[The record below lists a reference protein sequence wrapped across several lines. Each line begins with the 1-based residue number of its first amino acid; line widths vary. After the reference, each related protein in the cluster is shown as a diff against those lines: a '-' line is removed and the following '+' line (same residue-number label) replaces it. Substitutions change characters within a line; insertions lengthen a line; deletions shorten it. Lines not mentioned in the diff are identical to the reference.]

1 MPRLLVAE
9 PRAIDVRRLGLPLGA
24 GRVEAAA
31 YVAPIVGEGIL
42 LGRFQRVRST
52 LDLPRLE
59 GSGLSLVRRQ
69 SGGPALRVGRGQVY
83 VSLELAS
90 PASLGGVADP
100 ARALNR
106 HVRPLLR
113 ALTSLSDITATSGGR
128 DVILARGEP
137 IARVFVHHHRGT
149 GVTGLEAVI
158 HVSRAS
164 DLDPAVDLAHG
175 AVERAPSRTLSEV
188 LGREVETAAVVEAI
202 VAELA
207 ALAGGDVGSFAP
219 AMLSSRVD
227 SEEPAFTAMIV
238 ESIGLVGAVVERDRV
253 AIGGDL
259 MASHDAIEELGRAL
273 HGVTDA
279 EEIGALIDRHLGGA
293 MLLGVKSL
301 ESIRKVVLAATK
313 SANAPG

>member
-9 PRAIDVRRLGLPLGA
+9 PRAIDARRLGLPLSA
-24 GRVEAAA
+24 GRVEAAV
-31 YVAPIVGEGIL
+31 YVAPIVGEAIL

-52 LDLPRLE
+52 VELARLE
-59 GSGLSLVRRQ
+59 GSGTSLVRRQ

-90 PASLGGVADP
+90 PSALGGVADP
-100 ARALNR
+100 GRALNR
-106 HVRPLLR
+106 HVRPILR
-113 ALTSLSDITATSGGR
+113 ALTSLSDVTATSGGR
-128 DVILARGEP
+128 DVILARGAP
-137 IARVFVHHHRGT
+137 IARVFVHHHRAT

-175 AVERAPSRTLSEV
+175 AVERTPSRTLNEV
-188 LGREVETAAVVEAI
+188 VGRELDPAAVVEAI
-202 VAELA
+202 IGELA
-207 ALAGGDVGSFAP
+207 ALAAGEVGTFDP
-219 AMLSSRVD
+219 VMIPGRVD
-227 SEEPAFTAMIV
+227 PEEPPFTAMIV
-238 ESIGLVGAVVERDRV
+238 ESIGLIGAVVERDRV

-259 MASHDAIEELGRAL
+259 MASHDAVDALGRAL
-273 HGVTDA
+273 HGVTD
-279 EEIGALIDRHLGGA
+279 EQRIGALIDAHLEGA
-293 MLLGVKSL
+293 MLLGVRSH